1 MKKTNRSGHCG
12 QGWGRRLSWCA
23 CWSVG
28 RRLGRR
34 ISWCVRWR
42 YCWSFSRCACLRQNL
57 LRRAQHNE
65 AHQGHN
71 KSLEAR
77 RDLQSGGYVAH
88 AESPPRM
95 NVADESSLDARRVRV

>member
-1 MKKTNRSGHCG
+1 MKKTYRSGHCG
-12 QGWGRRLSWCA
+12 QGWGRRLS
-23 CWSVG
+23 
-28 RRLGRR
+28 R
-34 ISWCVRWR
+34 
-42 YCWSFSRCACLRQNL
+42 CLRQNL

-71 KSLEAR
+71 ESLEAR